1 MKKGNLMA
9 QKINS
14 GIKKKGEMEEI
25 AEFSQEV
32 EEVLE
37 GVCKDESA
45 VNCFNSWMPEPSDG
59 EDDLKERTAEE
70 ASIPKTGIE
79 ERSDGFDEDL
89 KEAEENLEKYIGDC
103 PDSETENDG
112 KQKETE
118 ITDVLKKL
126 FLPIT
131 SKSLEMLR
139 KIEKSVYSNFMLEF
153 NPYYFNAKRFS
164 IALKKDGDEFEMKIH
179 TPKKEYRKALKQRFE
194 LED

>member
-1 MKKGNLMA
+1 MA

-14 GIKKKGEMEEI
+14 GIKKRGEMEEI

-32 EEVLE
+32 EKVLE
-37 GVCKDESA
+37 GICKDESD
-45 VNCFNSWMPEPSDG
+45 VRCFNSWKPEPSDK

-70 ASIPKTGIE
+70 ASIPKTSIE
-79 ERSDGFDEDL
+79 ERSEGFDEDL
-89 KEAEENLEKYIGDC
+89 EEAEENLEKYREDC

-112 KQKETE
+112 EQNE
-118 ITDVLKKL
+118 IEIKDVLEKL

-164 IALKKDGDEFEMKIH
+164 AALRKDGDEFEMKIH
-179 TPKKEYRKALKQRFE
+179 TPEKDYRRALEERFV